1 MTTAIVHPEAKG
13 RPTGVQ
19 GLRQRLDAGNG
30 LLPYGLIAP
39 VMIVILLVAVY
50 PIIDAIRLSLLDNPL
65 LASGSTFVGL
75 RNYAQVIG
83 DPQFRGTIG
92 WTIAFSVI
100 SVALETFFGLLIAL
114 LINASFPG
122 RGLVR
127 AAILIP
133 WAFPTIVSGRIWQLM
148 YNDQTGIVTYIL
160 QGLHILRPGATLL
173 QTNGGILA
181 ATVITDVWKTT
192 PFMALLI
199 LAGLQVIPSDL
210 YEAASVDGSNRWQQF
225 WTITMPLLKNSLL
238 IALLFRALDA
248 IRVFDLFYIL
258 AGNQVQ
264 TMATYSYNKMFTGT
278 TFDFA
283 PGISASVIL
292 ALFATVVA
300 AIFIVLMGGIS
311 RQE

>member
-1 MTTAIVHPEAKG
+1 MTTAALHPEAKAET
-13 RPTGVQ
+13 TGLK

-30 LLPYGLIAP
+30 LLPYGLVAP
-39 VMIVILLVAVY
+39 VLIVILLVAVF
-50 PIIDAIRLSLLDNPL
+50 PILDAIRLSLLDNPL
-65 LASGSTFVGL
+65 IASGSDFVGL
-75 RNYAQVIG
+75 RNYIQVIG
-83 DPQFRGTIG
+83 DPQFRGSIF

-100 SVALETFFGLLIAL
+100 SVGLELIFGLLIAL

-160 QGLHILRPGATLL
+160 QGLHILKPGSTLL
-173 QTNGGILA
+173 QTNWGILT

-199 LAGLQVIPSDL
+199 LAGLQVISADL
-210 YEAASVDGSNRWQQF
+210 YEAAAVDGSSRWQQF
-225 WTITMPLLKNSLL
+225 WMITLPLLKNSLL

-283 PGISASVIL
+283 PGIAASVIL
-292 ALFATVVA
+292 AIFATVVA
-300 AIFIVLMGGIS
+300 IIFVYWMGGIS

>member
-1 MTTAIVHPEAKG
+1 M
-13 RPTGVQ
+13 
-19 GLRQRLDAGNG
+19 
-30 LLPYGLIAP
+30 LPYGLVAP
-39 VMIVILLVAVY
+39 VLIVILLVAIF

-65 LASGSTFVGL
+65 LPSGSDFVGL
-75 RNYAQVIG
+75 RNYIQVIG
-83 DPQFRGTIG
+83 DPQFQGSIF
-92 WTIAFSVI
+92 WTIAFSAI
-100 SVALETFFGLLIAL
+100 SVALELILGLLIAL

-160 QGLHILRPGATLL
+160 QGVHILRPGSTLL
-173 QTNGGILA
+173 QTNWGILV

-199 LAGLQVIPSDL
+199 LAGLQVISADL
-210 YEAASVDGSNRWQQF
+210 YEAAAVDGSNRWQSF
-225 WTITMPLLKNSLL
+225 WMITLPLLKNSLL

-283 PGISASVIL
+283 PGIAASVIL
-292 ALFATVVA
+292 AIFATVVA
-300 AIFIVLMGGIS
+300 MLFVVWMGGIS